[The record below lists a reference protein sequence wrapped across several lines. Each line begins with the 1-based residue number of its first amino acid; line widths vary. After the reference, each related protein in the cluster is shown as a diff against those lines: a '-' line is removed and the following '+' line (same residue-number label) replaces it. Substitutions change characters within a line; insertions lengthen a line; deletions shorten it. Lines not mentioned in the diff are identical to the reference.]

1 MSDMTA
7 LMPLAADETTPPL
20 LTAPGLEVSMMR

>member
-7 LMPLAADETTPPL
+7 LMPLAADETTPPP
-20 LTAPGLEVSMMR
+20 LTAPGLDVSMMR

>member
-7 LMPLAADETTPPL
+7 LMPLAADETTPPPP
-20 LTAPGLEVSMMR
+20 TAPGLDVSMMR

>member
-7 LMPLAADETTPPL
+7 LMPLAADETAPL
-20 LTAPGLEVSMMR
+20 LTVSGLEVSMMR